1 MGPRL
6 PRVGGFRA
14 KDADRDRFV
23 ELIEAAYVDGQLGAQ
38 DRELRV
44 SRALSAE
51 TLDELKAL
59 TRDLQV
65 PAGAVAPDVVS
76 ATPARSRM
84 TAQLLA
90 FLALVVV
97 LLAVGAV
104 SLLVYAGGGES
115 DSATSSGTAV
125 EVESAP
131 AEPQVAAA
139 RPFRMAPAQ
148 VRAFLRSYEEQFD
161 TLDAYEA
168 GFYPAR
174 VGLQV
179 PVRGTR
185 PRFERWSYDGGW
197 RQDTEAAAV
206 RPPRP
211 VVDLGELDVRRMF
224 ANIDSAR
231 RTLGVQGGELSHV
244 LVNTWTEDRPTVNIH
259 ISNSF
264 GESGY
269 LKTTMSGEVVRG
281 YPYDG

>member
-1 MGPRL
+1 MDGI
-6 PRVGGFRA
+6 RA
-14 KDADRDRFV
+14 RDADRDRFV

-76 ATPARSRM
+76 TTPARSRV
-84 TAQLLA
+84 TGQLLA

-104 SLLVYAGGGES
+104 SLLMYAGGGES

-139 RPFRMAPAQ
+139 RPFRMEPAQ
-148 VRAFLRSYEEQFD
+148 VRAFLRSYEAQFD

-174 VGLQV
+174 VGVQV

-224 ANIDSAR
+224 ANIASAR
-231 RTLGVQGGELSHV
+231 RTLGVQRGELSHV
-244 LVNTWTEDRPTVNIH
+244 LVNTWTEDRPTVNIY

-269 LKTTMSGEVVRG
+269 LKTTMSGEVVRS

>member
-1 MGPRL
+1 MR
-6 PRVGGFRA
+6 GFRA

-84 TAQLLA
+84 TGQLLA

-139 RPFRMAPAQ
+139 RPFRMEPAQ

>member
-1 MGPRL
+1 
-6 PRVGGFRA
+6 VGGFRA

-84 TAQLLA
+84 TGQLLA

-139 RPFRMAPAQ
+139 RPFRMEPAQ